1 MLHSNTSLLLRRD
14 YMKCQNCG
22 GEISESSKFCPL
34 CGHKNTPITNENVSK
49 RQIEKVNNEVTE
61 KKKKKRKIPIV
72 VAVVLFVAVVVVALF
87 PILKN
92 TILPQWKEGEYE
104 KVSAYI
110 ENEDY
115 ASADKI
121 LKKMISLEKITG
133 EDKNIDYYYAKI
145 SLKKGKHKKA
155 IEEFE
160 SLGSFKDS
168 ADLYCEAKYQYS
180 NALIEE
186 EKYEEAVNQLETLGD
201 YKDSANI
208 LINTK
213 NKMKYDE
220 AVEKVSKGE
229 YQSAIRM
236 FKNLVE
242 YSDSK
247 EQLAKCY
254 YLLGEEQLENKEWDN
269 AISSFTSAGDYK
281 DSKEKIM
288 EVENARIQYWKNGV
302 KVDFRL
308 TNEFT
313 TTKGDF
319 VVHSVTVKL
328 SDNEKN
334 YIFIIDCTLPKNMNI
349 SFFNPPRGT
358 SFKLIEKGGREGRN
372 TYTFTI
378 SKKKVEDVKSI
389 AMKFN
394 FVDNDCGWISVET
407 NQLY

>member
-1 MLHSNTSLLLRRD
+1 MR
-14 YMKCQNCG
+14 CQNCG
-22 GEISESSKFCPL
+22 REISENVKFCPL
-34 CGHKNTPITNENVSK
+34 CGHKNTPITTENVSV
-49 RQIEKVNNEVTE
+49 RQIEKANNEAIE
-61 KKKKKRKIPIV
+61 KKKKRKIPII

-87 PILKN
+87 PILKD

-104 KVSAYI
+104 KVFVYI

-115 ASADKI
+115 ASAEKI
-121 LKKMISLEKITG
+121 LNTMTSLEKITG

-145 SLKKGKHKKA
+145 SLQKGKHEKA

-168 ADLYCEAKYQYS
+168 SKLCSEARYHYV
-180 NALIEE
+180 NILIED
-186 EKYEEAVNQLETLGD
+186 EKYDEAINQLKILDD
-201 YKDSANI
+201 YKDSKT
-208 LINTK
+208 LLKNTE
-213 NKMKYDE
+213 NKVKYDE
-220 AVEKVSKGE
+220 AVAEISEGDYK
-229 YQSAIRM
+229 SAIRM

-302 KVDFRL
+302 EVDFRL

>member
-1 MLHSNTSLLLRRD
+1 MR
-14 YMKCQNCG
+14 CQNCG
-22 GEISESSKFCPL
+22 GEISENVKFCPL
-34 CGHKNTPITNENVSK
+34 CGHKNTPITTENVSE
-49 RQIEKVNNEVTE
+49 RQIEKANNEAIE
-61 KKKKKRKIPIV
+61 KKKKRKIPII
-72 VAVVLFVAVVVVALF
+72 VAVILFVVVVVVALF

-236 FKNLVE
+236 FKNLGE

-247 EQLAKCY
+247 EQLAKSY
-254 YLLGEEQLENKEWDN
+254 YLLGEEQFKNKEWDN
-269 AISSFTSAGDYK
+269 AISSFKSAGDYK
-281 DSKEKIM
+281 DSKEKIT

-302 KVDFRL
+302 SLKFDI
-308 TNEFT
+308 TDNFT
-313 TTKGDF
+313 TEGAFK
-319 VVHSVTVKL
+319 VHSITAKL
-328 SDNEKN
+328 SDSEKK
-334 YIFIIDCTLPKNMNI
+334 YTFVVDVTLPANMI
-349 SFFNPPRGT
+349 MSFFNPPDGT
-358 SFKLIEKGGREGRN
+358 LFMLVNKDAKTDRN
-372 TYTFTI
+372 AYTFTVSRETIKSVNSVTVKFTI
-378 SKKKVEDVKSI
+378 SHSANKKDYGFAS
-389 AMKFN
+389 FN
-394 FVDNDCGWISVET
+394 T